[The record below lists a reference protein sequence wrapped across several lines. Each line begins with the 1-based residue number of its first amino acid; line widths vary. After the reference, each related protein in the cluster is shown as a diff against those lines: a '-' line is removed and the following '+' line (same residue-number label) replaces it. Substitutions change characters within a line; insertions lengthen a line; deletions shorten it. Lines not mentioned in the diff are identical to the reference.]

1 MKDLKDYINEQLQI
15 DEGLIDFLK
24 GFWNW
29 LSGKSNKAEYEV
41 TSASYDENEK
51 KKYINQ
57 YTSDS
62 IRYKEV
68 ESIKI
73 VDKIITR
80 SRDNSNIQ
88 KDGVYNTIEYLKNNP
103 ESRSENW

>member
-88 KDGVYNTIEYLKNNP
+88 KDGFYNTIEYLKNHP
-103 ESRSENW
+103 ESRSEN

>member
-15 DEGLIDFLK
+15 DEGLINFLR

-62 IRYKEV
+62 IRYKEI

-88 KDGVYNTIEYLKNNP
+88 KDGFYNTIEYL
-103 ESRSENW
+103 

>member
-88 KDGVYNTIEYLKNNP
+88 
-103 ESRSENW
+103 